1 VKKLLFI
8 GLIVVGVLFSHL
20 PAFSQDEATKPAYK
34 NGDVWL
40 FTSKDSGT
48 IGSDPSKM
56 LNGTYEL
63 SIVDG
68 KFKVAEVTGSQ
79 KEELDPRPP
88 TLSCLL
94 AYCPNLNFPLTVG
107 KQWTREYKGTYIGS
121 SKTMVR
127 KVTSEVKAIEQ
138 ITTPAGT
145 FRAFKLESDD
155 RAGPKDYW
163 TTTSWYSPETKSIVK
178 YQFDASA
185 GGQVQGLKRDIELI
199 KFSPAK

>member
-1 VKKLLFI
+1 MKKLLFI